1 MEENY
6 MSWRNTL
13 RKNITSTPY
22 NYNSGNVIKTQ
33 ETATRSA
40 LLWATN
46 DYDMYQQIKHK
57 IKSIFRKSKNL
68 GIDFVITELALWL
81 PEQMIHM
88 EGFMEELEG
97 YGEMDS
103 ISDVDWD
110 EVAEYFW
117 EDIET
122 IQHDIWG
129 EEE

>member
-1 MEENY
+1 
-6 MSWRNTL
+6 MSWRNIL
-13 RKNITSTPY
+13 RKNTTYLPY
-22 NYNSGNVIKTQ
+22 NSDSGNVIKTQ

-46 DYDMYQQIKHK
+46 DYDLYQQIKHK
-57 IKSIFRKSKNL
+57 IKTLVRKKIN
-68 GIDFVITELALWL
+68 IDDIITKLAIWL

-88 EGFMEELEG
+88 EGFMDELSSPVNADDTEG
-97 YGEMDS
+97 DG

-110 EVAEYFW
+110 EVAQYFW

-122 IQHDIWG
+122 IQSDFWG

>member
-1 MEENY
+1 MAGDT
-6 MSWRNTL
+6 MSWKNTL
-13 RKNITSTPY
+13 RKNITSLSY

-40 LLWATN
+40 ILWATN
-46 DYDMYQQIKHK
+46 DYDFYQQIKRK
-57 IKSIFRKSKNL
+57 IKTLVRKK
-68 GIDFVITELALWL
+68 IDIDAIITELAIWL

-88 EGFMEELEG
+88 EGFIEELEG
-97 YGEMDS
+97 YGEIDS

-110 EVAEYFW
+110 EVAEYYW

-122 IQHDIWG
+122 IQNDVWG